1 MWEGASCGRGE
12 KECVTCYQG
21 GEVIPDCTK
30 QSVLYE
36 NVCAVCIPKASRKE
50 QIREQDLD
58 VGRPALYV
66 GESSRS
72 IAERGKEHW
81 ASYRGS
87 KEDSHVL
94 KHQVM
99 EHGAAPAKFILRVV
113 GSYQTALARQVSGE
127 NTEERGA
134 S

>member
-1 MWEGASCGRGE
+1 MGFYIKVVERAGRSIRSLFPLNSLWEGASCGRGE

-36 NVCAVCIPKASRKE
+36 NVCAVCIPKASSKE

-72 IAERGKEHW
+72 IAERGK
-81 ASYRGS
+81 
-87 KEDSHVL
+87 
-94 KHQVM
+94 
-99 EHGAAPAKFILRVV
+99 
-113 GSYQTALARQVSGE
+113 
-127 NTEERGA
+127 
-134 S
+134 